1 MVSRLP
7 AHELRA
13 CIAAP
18 CARTSCIILVQ
29 HVRPC
34 TQHKP
39 KYLHATQGPRKFS
52 VGQYD
57 YRQSFILRKCEP
69 LQCVEQNVVR
79 HLQQTLIQFGSAAS
93 STHTLAFC
101 STNHSTTFTQ
111 PLAAAS
117 CTALLYTYEI
127 KVNLVQH
134 DQLPVNFSLL
144 PYTPNSLLA
153 HTVHYMNA
161 HQVSPRTLVGPQA
174 SVRQIDTTS
183 LLKLSHF
190 RPQLSQCWQVT

>member
-1 MVSRLP
+1 MEGWRQGWGDQHPQHSSPRSAGSEEVAPSMHVCRNRGTHAMVSRLP

-134 DQLPVNFSLL
+134 DQLPVNLSLTL
-144 PYTPNSLLA
+144 HILQTHCSLTQC
-153 HTVHYMNA
+153 TV
-161 HQVSPRTLVGPQA
+161 
-174 SVRQIDTTS
+174 
-183 LLKLSHF
+183 
-190 RPQLSQCWQVT
+190 